1 MAFYHIFYL
10 NQCILTTNMI
20 KFIVGDV
27 MIVLLKKLNCDNDI
41 EIFGKY
47 KVELIK
53 FHQQYAQKLGLFDNV
68 VDNYNYDDA
77 IRHIDEKGY
86 FQFLI
91 QVENE
96 IVGIIE
102 YQITNSDIDKKKI
115 LYIKDFY
122 IDDNFRG
129 KGIGK
134 EVMKLLKELN
144 YRIELECWYE
154 MPANNLYKSLG
165 MREIKT
171 RYMMD
176 YHNTR

>member
-1 MAFYHIFYL
+1 MEI
-10 NQCILTTNMI
+10 
-20 KFIVGDV
+20 
-27 MIVLLKKLNCDNDI
+27 LLKKIDCNNDI
-41 EIFGKY
+41 EIFGNY
-47 KVELIK
+47 KLDLIK
-53 FHQQYAQKLGLFDNV
+53 FHQQYAQKLGLFDKV
-68 VDNYNYDDA
+68 VDNYNYEDA
-77 IRHIDEKGY
+77 IRHINKKGY

-91 QVENE
+91 KVEND

-122 IDDNFRG
+122 IDEDFRG

-134 EVMKLLKELN
+134 EVINLLKKLN

-171 RYMMD
+171 RYMME
-176 YHNTR
+176 

>member
-1 MAFYHIFYL
+1 M
-10 NQCILTTNMI
+10 NLTKKYGKIYSN
-20 KFIVGDV
+20 GDI
-27 MIVLLKKLNCDNDI
+27 MSIILKKLESNKDI
-41 EIFGKY
+41 KLFGKY
-47 KVELIK
+47 KVTLIK
-53 FHQQYAQKLGLFDNV
+53 FHQKYAQKLGLFDDV
-68 VDNYNYDDA
+68 VDNYSYEDA
-77 IRHIDEKGY
+77 VRYVNKKGY

-96 IVGIIE
+96 IIGIIE
-102 YQITNSDIDKKKI
+102 YQITKSDIDKRKI

-129 KGIGK
+129 KGFGK
-134 EVMKLLKELN
+134 EVIKLLKQLN

-154 MPANNLYKSLG
+154 IPANNLYKSLG

-176 YHNTR
+176 

>member
-1 MAFYHIFYL
+1 M
-10 NQCILTTNMI
+10 
-20 KFIVGDV
+20 K
-27 MIVLLKKLNCDNDI
+27 VLLKKIDCDNDI

-53 FHQQYAQKLGLFDNV
+53 FHQQYAQKLGLF
-68 VDNYNYDDA
+68 DA

-102 YQITNSDIDKKKI
+102 YQITNSDIDKKEI
-115 LYIKDFY
+115 LYIKNFY
-122 IDDNFRG
+122 IEENFRG

-134 EVMKLLKELN
+134 EIMKLLKKLN

-176 YHNTR
+176 